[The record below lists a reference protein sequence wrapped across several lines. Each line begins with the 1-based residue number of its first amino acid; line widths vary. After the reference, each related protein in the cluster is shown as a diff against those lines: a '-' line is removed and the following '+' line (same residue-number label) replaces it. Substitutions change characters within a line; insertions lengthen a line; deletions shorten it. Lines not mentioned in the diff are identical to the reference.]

1 MSDLSLELL
10 IIFFLL
16 IANGV
21 FAMAEIAVVSA
32 RKARLKQLA
41 DQGNARARIALEV
54 AQEPMRFLSTVQV
67 AVTLLGALTGVFG
80 GAELASHFY
89 PVFEKIPY
97 LDRYAHTLSLGV
109 VVIAVTLL
117 TVIVGELG

>member
-1 MSDLSLELL
+1 MQWIAQSGALAHVGKEVAWNEEISRVRGLTMSDLSLELL

-67 AVTLLGALTGVFG
+67 GVTLLGALTGVFG
-80 GAELASHFY
+80 GAELAS
-89 PVFEKIPY
+89 
-97 LDRYAHTLSLGV
+97 
-109 VVIAVTLL
+109 
-117 TVIVGELG
+117 